1 LNFISPH
8 QSLPLFLNSDDGL
21 GNTALCE
28 NSTDLAKKV
37 PKQSISIYERVW
49 SSRIGLGAVP
59 VIARPRAALESR
71 TTPGDP
77 MSIVEANKA
86 FSMGTMQRKRI
97 RYAVWPMLRR
107 LHAFNLEFD
116 PIALFEI
123 MDSPMKGEQELK
135 RVIDLAGH
143 IIS

>member
-1 LNFISPH
+1 
-8 QSLPLFLNSDDGL
+8 
-21 GNTALCE
+21 
-28 NSTDLAKKV
+28 
-37 PKQSISIYERVW
+37 
-49 SSRIGLGAVP
+49 
-59 VIARPRAALESR
+59 
-71 TTPGDP
+71 